1 MTHLKIGNTKGGV
14 GPVMPPLVMLPP
26 LVTQPLP
33 DRNKE
38 DAGTVSGK
46 GIGMGDNSMTKEMVS
61 FHDHYH

>member
-14 GPVMPPLVMLPP
+14 GPVMPPPVML
-26 LVTQPLP
+26 QLP
-33 DRNKE
+33 DRNQE